1 MRISTNRTT
10 ERPVPRWASRLA
22 HVIPFLVL
30 PSGLW
35 RLGLVAGSSMGMR
48 DQDNLPTHL
57 HGLGEHLYVVGLT
70 LFSEAVALT
79 ALGMVKQWGEVVP
92 RWIPWLGGRR
102 VAPYA
107 AIIPATLGSLAL
119 IAIWT
124 YAFRGIYTG
133 DFLQFFSNDA
143 AAVLMIA
150 CYTPLNLWGP
160 ALLVLTWAYYRRR
173 RPQRD
178 RGRGFNLVPGSTG
191 AGSGSPS

>member
-1 MRISTNRTT
+1 MT
-10 ERPVPRWASRLA
+10 EHPVPRWASRLA

-35 RLGLVAGSSMGMR
+35 RLGLVAGSSMGMLDEAGR
-48 DQDNLPTHL
+48 PTQL
-57 HGLGEHLYVVGLT
+57 QGLGGHLYVVGLT

-79 ALGMVKQWGEVVP
+79 AFGMVKRWGEVVP
-92 RWIPWLGGRR
+92 GWIPWLGGRR

-124 YAFRGIYTG
+124 YAFHGIFAG
-133 DFLQFFSNDA
+133 PFLQYFSSDA
-143 AAVLMIA
+143 AAVLMIS
-150 CYTPLNLWGP
+150 CYAPLNLWGP

-173 RPQRD
+173 RPQRE
-178 RGRGFNLVPGSTG
+178 RGRGFSRVPGRAG
-191 AGSGSPS
+191 AGSGAPS